1 MENYERIPA
10 EKFTFV
16 QADQIL
22 HDKKLQTKARSYFA
36 DAMIRFRKNKS
47 SVVAAFILAFL
58 ILFALI
64 VPIVSTY
71 SIKDKDPNGLYTSF
85 APYVPAIAEKKL
97 GIFDGAYSPDSANE
111 YAFAG
116 YKAIGIETGM
126 DPIISIDSTTS
137 NYEIIRGQ
145 KVEKKFYKLTVNQYF
160 SKGIIVR
167 TFSRAQYDEILAWQN
182 ESGIRVIYPWVEST
196 DICGMTGR
204 EAENTWYK
212 VKDETGKPE
221 YDANGDFIPAYSTDK
236 TIEAWEYTGKRFES
250 DDGSYIYARG
260 KAKDESGKYTS
271 CQLRICYYN
280 YYIFKM
286 GHEPSYVFGT
296 DSYGRDLFTAIG
308 CGARFSLIFALI
320 VSVINMFIGAI
331 YGAIMGY
338 YGGVVDLIMDRII
351 DILDGLPFIVC
362 TTLFQLHLA
371 QKVGVVPAFLFA
383 FVLTGW
389 TGMASLVRK
398 QFYRFKGQEYVMA
411 AKTLGASDKRLIFK
425 HIFPNSLGTIIT
437 SCALII
443 PGVISSETNLTYL
456 GIINLA
462 DFSGTSIGE
471 LMALGQAGYMSHP
484 HSLFFPALF
493 VSLLLIC
500 FNLFGNGLRDAFN
513 PSNRGVED

>member
-1 MENYERIPA
+1 MENYELIPK
-10 EKFTFV
+10 EKFAFV
-16 QADQIL
+16 QNDEIL

-47 SVVAAFILAFL
+47 SVVAAYILAFL

-64 VPIVSTY
+64 VPLVSPY
-71 SIKDKDPNGLYTSF
+71 DLEDKDPNALYTSF
-85 APYVPAIAEKKL
+85 GPYIPAIAEMNL
-97 GIFDGAYSPDSANE
+97 GIFDGAFKPDSANE
-111 YAFAG
+111 YAYAA
-116 YKAIGIETGM
+116 YQAIEKETGRN
-126 DPIISIDSTTS
+126 PIISVDNVTT
-137 NYEIIRGQ
+137 NFEIVRGN
-145 KVEKKFYKLTVNQYF
+145 KVEKKFYQLTVNQYF
-160 SKGIIVR
+160 SKGIIIR
-167 TFSRAQYDEILAWQN
+167 TYKREDYEDMIRWQN
-182 ESGIRVIYPWVEST
+182 ETGIRLIYPWVESS
-196 DICGMTGR
+196 DICGITGR
-204 EAENTWYK
+204 DGENIWYE
-212 VKDETGKPE
+212 VKDSTGKPV
-221 YDANGDFIPAYSTDK
+221 YDKDGNFIPVYCKNKD
-236 TIEAWEYTGKRFES
+236 IEAWEYTGERFEG

-260 KAKDESGKYTS
+260 KAKGENGQFTS
-271 CQLRICYYN
+271 CQLRVNYYN
-280 YYIFKM
+280 YYIYKM

-296 DSYGRDLFTAIG
+296 DSYSRDLFTAIG

-320 VSVINMFIGAI
+320 VSVINMFIGAV

-338 YGGVVDLIMDRII
+338 YGGLVDLIMDRVI

-471 LMALGQAGYMSHP
+471 LMSLGQAGYMSHP